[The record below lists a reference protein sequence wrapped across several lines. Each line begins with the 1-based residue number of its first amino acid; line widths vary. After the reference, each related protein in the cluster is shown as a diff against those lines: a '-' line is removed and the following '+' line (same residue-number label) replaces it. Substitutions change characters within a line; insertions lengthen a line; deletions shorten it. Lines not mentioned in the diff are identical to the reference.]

1 MSINVI
7 KYEWDISGDI
17 EGEANSIKNLNFRI
31 WLGTGVNIEE
41 IRYVDIDLFEIW
53 DKEET
58 KVIASEL
65 DLKQLVCLRDF
76 LNSLPFLDKEL
87 GEKK

>member
-7 KYEWDISGDI
+7 KYEWDVSEHVKGQ
-17 EGEANSIKNLNFRI
+17 ANTIKNLNFDI
-31 WLGTGVNIEE
+31 WLGKKVRHVNIE
-41 IRYVDIDLFEIW
+41 LFEIW

-58 KVIASEL
+58 KVISEEL
-65 DLKQLVCLRDF
+65 DLKQLVCLRNF

-87 GEKK
+87 GEKE